1 MKSVSKNKIAS
12 VYATALY
19 EAAVE
24 TGSLAAVAADVEEL
38 KKNAA
43 ADPELERFLAN
54 PLYSADEKRSLLK
67 EVAAKLKWNPDTLR
81 CMDIIAQN
89 NRFKELALILDAFGH
104 IYLRRLGIAE
114 VEVETVKELSAAQDK
129 KLKENLER
137 RLQKKVTVTY
147 KMVHEIIGGLKIRF
161 GSEMIDN
168 TLVSKLNRL
177 ENMMKGE

>member
-19 EAAVE
+19 EAAAQ
-24 TGSLAAVAADVEEL
+24 TGNLAAVADDVEKL
-38 KKNAA
+38 QKITAT
-43 ADPELERFLAN
+43 DSELERFLAN
-54 PLYSADEKRSLLK
+54 PLYGMDEKLSLLK
-67 EVAAKLKWNPDTLR
+67 EVATKLKWNPDTLR
-81 CMDIIAQN
+81 CMDIIAEN

-147 KMVHEIIGGLKIRF
+147 KIVPEIIGGLKIRF